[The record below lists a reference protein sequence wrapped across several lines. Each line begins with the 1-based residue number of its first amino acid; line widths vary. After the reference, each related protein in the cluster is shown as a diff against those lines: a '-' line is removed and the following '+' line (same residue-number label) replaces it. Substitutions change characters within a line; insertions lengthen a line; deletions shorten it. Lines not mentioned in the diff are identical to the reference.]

1 MQWIDWGYFGLFV
14 ASFLAATVIPLSS
27 EALFVLMLFHFD
39 PWICLIVATAGN
51 SLGGWLNYGL
61 GYLGNPEWLARI
73 RVKPAQ
79 IHRWKDKV
87 NSYGVWLALFSW
99 LPFVGDIMA
108 VALGFFRADWKGSFL
123 FIFVGKFLR
132 YLVILVFYLYVR

>member
-27 EALFVLMLFHFD
+27 EALFGVMLFHFD

-79 IHRWKDKV
+79 IHRWKDRV

-99 LPFVGDIMA
+99 LPFVGDLMA
-108 VALGFFRADWKGSFL
+108 VALGFFRADWKGSFF
-123 FIFVGKFLR
+123 FIFAGKFLR
-132 YLVILVFYLYVR
+132 YLVILVFYLYVQ

>member
-27 EALFVLMLFHFD
+27 EALFGVMLFHFD
-39 PWICLIVATAGN
+39 PWICLVVATAGN

-79 IHRWKDKV
+79 IHRWKDRV

-108 VALGFFRADWKGSFL
+108 VALGFFRVDWKGSFL
-123 FIFVGKFLR
+123 FIFAGKFLR

>member
-27 EALFVLMLFHFD
+27 EALFGVMLFHFD

-132 YLVILVFYLYVR
+132 YLLILVFYLYVQ

>member
-27 EALFVLMLFHFD
+27 EALFVVMLFHFD

-79 IHRWKDKV
+79 IHRWKDRV
-87 NSYGVWLALFSW
+87 NFYGVWLALFSW

-132 YLVILVFYLYVR
+132 YLVILVFYLYVQ

>member
-108 VALGFFRADWKGSFL
+108 VALGFFRADWKGSFF

-132 YLVILVFYLYVR
+132 YLVILVFYLYVQ

>member
-27 EALFVLMLFHFD
+27 EALFGVMLFHGD

-79 IHRWKDKV
+79 IHRWKDRV
-87 NSYGVWLALFSW
+87 NSCGVWLALFSW

-132 YLVILVFYLYVR
+132 YLVILVFYLYVQ

>member
-39 PWICLIVATAGN
+39 PLICLIVATAGN

-73 RVKPAQ
+73 RVKPSQ
-79 IHRWKDKV
+79 IHRWKDRV

-99 LPFVGDIMA
+99 LPFVGDLMA
-108 VALGFFRADWKGSFL
+108 VALGFFRADWKGSFF
-123 FIFVGKFLR
+123 FIFAGKFLR
-132 YLVILVFYLYVR
+132 YLVILVFYLYVQ

>member
-1 MQWIDWGYFGLFV
+1 MEWIDWGYFGLFV

-39 PWICLIVATAGN
+39 PWICLVVATAGN

-79 IHRWKDKV
+79 IHRWNDKV

>member
-1 MQWIDWGYFGLFV
+1 MEWIDWGYFGLFV

-39 PWICLIVATAGN
+39 PWMCLVVATAGN

-61 GYLGNPEWLARI
+61 GYLGNPEWLSRI

-79 IHRWKDKV
+79 IVRWKERV
-87 NSYGVWLALFSW
+87 NTYGVWLALFSW

-108 VALGFFRADWKGSFL
+108 VALGFFRVDWKGSFL
-123 FIFVGKFLR
+123 FIFLGKFVR
-132 YLVILVFYLYVR
+132 YLAILVFYLYVQ